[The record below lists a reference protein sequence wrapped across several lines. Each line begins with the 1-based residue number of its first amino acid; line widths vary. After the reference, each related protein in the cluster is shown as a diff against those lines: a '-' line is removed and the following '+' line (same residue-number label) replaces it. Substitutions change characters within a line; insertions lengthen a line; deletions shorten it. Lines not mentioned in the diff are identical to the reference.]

1 MFNAKLFLSEI
12 VTALHVQA
20 IDGTFILKIYDI
32 SFEITRQLIML
43 LSGVYRS
50 VKIVK
55 PITSRPGNS
64 EKYLLCEGFRGCEE
78 DRLEDLKVV
87 LERWT

>member
-20 IDGTFILKIYDI
+20 LDGTFILKIYDI

-43 LSGVYRS
+43 LSSAYKS

-64 EKYLLCEGFRGCEE
+64 EKYLLCEGFRGVSEE
-78 DRLEDLKVV
+78 QLEDLKGV
-87 LERWT
+87 LQKWT